1 MLNFIISFIQVFFQL
16 AGAGL
21 LFFAGT
27 VSFFQYLSSK
37 PWETSRKGLSNSEQI
52 RIALGQKIVFA
63 LEFFIIADAVTTILK
78 PGIDEL
84 IQLIIIV
91 AIRTALSFFIS
102 RELYT
107 LHDFR
112 KKEGH
117 D

>member
-1 MLNFIISFIQVFFQL
+1 MLNILISFIQIFFQL
-16 AGAGL
+16 TGALL
-21 LFFAGT
+21 LFFAGS
-27 VSFFQYLSSK
+27 VSLFQYISNK

-78 PGIDEL
+78 PGVEEL
-84 IQLIIIV
+84 IQLVIIV
-91 AIRTALSFFIS
+91 GIRTALSFFIS

-107 LHDFR
+107 MHDFR